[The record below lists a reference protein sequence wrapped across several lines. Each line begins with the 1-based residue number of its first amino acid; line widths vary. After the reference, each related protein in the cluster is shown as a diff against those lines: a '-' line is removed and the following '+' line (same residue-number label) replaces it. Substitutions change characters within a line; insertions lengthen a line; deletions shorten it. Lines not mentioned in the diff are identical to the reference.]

1 MKKKQGFT
9 LVELMLVITLLAIIF
24 GIAIPTLLS
33 AKKVANEGVA
43 LSSLRTLSHVQ
54 LQYRTRYGTYG
65 NVTDLI
71 ASAMLDDSLS
81 TGTKCGYRFVSLGAA
96 DAAVWS
102 VSGQPL
108 TPGVSG
114 DRWFF
119 VDESGI
125 LRFKDGAIATSADP
139 PVDG

>member
-1 MKKKQGFT
+1 MRKQGFT
-9 LVELMLVITLLAIIF
+9 LVELMLVVTLLAIIF
-24 GIAIPTLLS
+24 GIAVPALLT
-33 AKKVANEGVA
+33 AKKSANEGVA

-65 NVTDLI
+65 NLTDLV
-71 ASAMLDDSLS
+71 ASSMLDDSLAS
-81 TGTKCGYRFVSLGAA
+81 GTKSGYQFISILPADPAA
-96 DAAVWS
+96 WAI
-102 VSGQPL
+102 SGQPI

-125 LRFKDGAIATSADP
+125 LRFKDGGAATSTDA
-139 PVDG
+139 PVD